1 MPCTSQTDSLIPC
14 ISGEIFFFFVPQVQL
29 WSQMMG
35 SEITWCLSLQGEL
48 CRKLLV
54 LRDPSS
60 YQRKRSSRDRSFTY
74 LCCCSRRE
82 REATVKEC
90 VAQSLVS
97 PGCGMLA
104 NTTGFSLKKNEPV
117 SHCCVM
123 TSQTNR
129 HPLWITH
136 LCLKLGQ
143 ARTALGLALSSPSAV
158 LEMKGGLWAAE
169 LLPWGLV
176 QVLFPSPAFLW
187 LPYLNQELQ
196 VSLCSC
202 DWKNCKIICSIYLW
216 T

>member
-60 YQRKRSSRDRSFTY
+60 YQRKRSSRDRSFIY

-143 ARTALGLALSSPSAV
+143 ARIQLWGWLCPHHLLCWRWKEAYGQLSCFHGDLSRSYFLV
-158 LEMKGGLWAAE
+158 LH
-169 LLPWGLV
+169 
-176 QVLFPSPAFLW
+176 FF
-187 LPYLNQELQ
+187 
-196 VSLCSC
+196 
-202 DWKNCKIICSIYLW
+202 DCSIW
-216 T
+216 IRSCRSACVPVIERTVK